1 MLFSKHLNS
10 KYIGSVPPRHKPF
23 PRSQLKS
30 PVQSSGLPSSRILFI
45 QWPSFKGNGI
55 NIFISLHSQ
64 SNKIPYTRQ
73 KVLNILPI
81 ILFSK
86 IAQQL
91 RTKEG
96 PRKIL
101 LFFTIVVKN
110 NKLKQL
116 RKLFY
121 LHNSPVLT
129 LLVNIN
135 ISTCSLYLTRNALF
149 V

>member
-1 MLFSKHLNS
+1 MIFLDFKKSSSVFQKP
-10 KYIGSVPPRHKPF
+10 KYIGFVPPRHKPF

-45 QWPSFKGNGI
+45 QWPFFNGNGI

-86 IAQQL
+86 IAQQR

-96 PRKIL
+96 RRKIL
-101 LFFTIVVKN
+101 LFFTIVVEN
-110 NKLKQL
+110 NKLKQVC
-116 RKLFY
+116 KL
-121 LHNSPVLT
+121 LP
-129 LLVNIN
+129 
-135 ISTCSLYLTRNALF
+135 STTNTMNCYHLPSCMSTSQ
-149 V
+149 

>member
-1 MLFSKHLNS
+1 MLGK
-10 KYIGSVPPRHKPF
+10 GQP
-23 PRSQLKS
+23 
-30 PVQSSGLPSSRILFI
+30 I
-45 QWPSFKGNGI
+45 Q
-55 NIFISLHSQ
+55 H
-64 SNKIPYTRQ
+64 TRKL
-73 KVLNILPI
+73 KVLNVSPI
-81 ILFSK
+81 ILFSE

-135 ISTCSLYLTRNALF
+135 ISTRCLHYNLLRIPEKQIYIYTYIF
-149 V
+149 